1 MANKC
6 TFEDARLNGRTVM
19 KVTGPNGNYIIFP
32 RTGTTSVIDEIYCWT
47 SDMSPEA
54 NQHAICYGFGSVW
67 GRAAAYK
74 SWDDRYVGMTIRAVC
89 P

>member
-1 MANKC
+1 LADKC
-6 TFEDARLNGRTVM
+6 TFEDVRLNGRTVM

-47 SDMSPEA
+47 SDMTPGA
-54 NQHAICYGFGSVW
+54 NQHAICFGFGSVW
-67 GRAAAYK
+67 GRSAAYK
-74 SWDDRYVGMTIRAVC
+74 SWEDRFVGMTIRAVC